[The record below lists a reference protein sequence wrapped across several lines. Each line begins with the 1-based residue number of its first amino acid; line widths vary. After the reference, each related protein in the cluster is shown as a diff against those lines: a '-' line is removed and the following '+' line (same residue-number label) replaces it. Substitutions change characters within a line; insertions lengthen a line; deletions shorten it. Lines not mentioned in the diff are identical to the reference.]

1 MNNNLTFIDKIYN
14 YKTAEFGANQN
25 RNFLRGMQLGESR
38 SSNPNHIYILNV
50 DGGEF
55 NKNVIDGAV
64 AATVGIAAGIAS
76 KNRRK
81 NNMDQTQVLDLEFSD
96 DDLTDDFED
105 LEDITDISIIDPEAS
120 DLSGSEYELQLIKM
134 AYGKI
139 SGDELEDCSKDEMK
153 SRIESVCYFVPEVP
167 IDTEIP
173 GISLRLDM
181 VTERRNSEGEWEL
194 IHSNKSPYWI
204 NDALVLLGH
213 LAYDQGLIKQF
224 TKELEAFINSKS
236 KDKIIVLG
244 VTGCTEN
251 LKNILLEKG
260 AQTISL
266 IPPVWTDYRTDIR
279 NCISDAGYAL
289 SGDMDEVISKL
300 INTRK
305 GELYTDDIKFAVKS
319 AVSRIQSDEDEHTK
333 VLTSDDFTYDFWD
346 QTEYILQSPKRI
358 KAYLD
363 KKIYGQDEAKQV
375 ASTLLWNHVNGRARN
390 VVFVGPTGCGKTE
403 IFRQI
408 KALYKNVVLYNAT
421 VLTGEGWKGACKVTS
436 LWDGVAPEDRDHLIV
451 VLDEADKV
459 FADAYKVTVQN
470 ELLKLLEPGK
480 VLLKKDDLIPTD
492 ESSFMIDTTHISWVF
507 LGAFEDML
515 KNKEV
520 NSHMSCIGF
529 KSADTICDMTEFKGY
544 ESTFTPD
551 DLIKYAHVRP
561 ELAGRITC
569 ISQLQ
574 TLHENDFYNL
584 LNSQGFMDRFTKEF
598 GVDVKFSDDQ
608 KKRLAKTAAENGLGI
623 RYLISSIKNIADR
636 QLYENCNRTVVG
648 LW

>member
-81 NNMDQTQVLDLEFSD
+81 NNMDQTQALDLEFSD

-173 GISLRLDM
+173 GIGLRLDM

-224 TKELEAFINSKS
+224 TKELEAFISSKS

-266 IPPVWTDYRTDIR
+266 ISPVWTDYRTDIR

-289 SGDMDEVISKL
+289 SGDMDEV
-300 INTRK
+300 
-305 GELYTDDIKFAVKS
+305 
-319 AVSRIQSDEDEHTK
+319 
-333 VLTSDDFTYDFWD
+333 
-346 QTEYILQSPKRI
+346 
-358 KAYLD
+358 
-363 KKIYGQDEAKQV
+363 
-375 ASTLLWNHVNGRARN
+375 
-390 VVFVGPTGCGKTE
+390 
-403 IFRQI
+403 
-408 KALYKNVVLYNAT
+408 T

-480 VLLKKDDLIPTD
+480 VLLRKDDLIPTD
-492 ESSFMIDTTHISWVF
+492 ESSFTIDTTHISWVF

-574 TLHENDFYNL
+574 TMHENDFYNL

-636 QLYENCNRTVVG
+636 QLYENCNRTVIG